1 MAEYSYMNIERY
13 YRHKFTYGTT
23 IHSIF
28 EITFISPVSDPF
40 ITKSFEQKNAPFQKS
55 LKLQLA
61 IIIIA

>member
-1 MAEYSYMNIERY
+1 MKIERY

-40 ITKSFEQKNAPFQKS
+40 ITKSFEQKKNAPFQKS
-55 LKLQLA
+55 LKLQLT